1 MYGPI
6 LLLKP
11 MFAMVLLTFFV
22 WGAIFFERRSQMIA
36 LRIHP
41 QRVATSG
48 QMAQML
54 PKTNAADNFR
64 NLFELPVLFYTLC
77 ILLMLTKQ
85 INPLFSTC
93 AWVFVAFR
101 VLHSGIHLSVNRVML
116 RFYAYLMSSLT
127 LWVMWGGFA
136 YLMLSAK

>member
-1 MYGPI
+1 
-6 LLLKP
+6 

-22 WGAIFFERRSQMIA
+22 WGLMFFERRSQMLA

-64 NLFELPVLFYTLC
+64 NLFELPVLFYALC

-85 INPLFSTC
+85 VNPLFSAC

-101 VLHSGIHLSVNRVML
+101 VLHSGIHLSYNRVMH
-116 RFYAYLMSSLT
+116 RFYAYLISSLT
-127 LWVMWGGFA
+127 LWIMWGSFA
-136 YLMLSAK
+136 FRMLSA